1 VKKILLAI
9 VDKDVRRLLKFKL
22 SKQNY
27 YVLLTGSGERAVEL
41 VASERPVM
49 VIVDSSLPGL
59 DGYEICRQ
67 IRRQSRL
74 SHTLVIF
81 LTIFGEELKFREGL
95 ERGADDYMLKPVD
108 LEQLV
113 NRINV
118 LMRRNSEEDGQ
129 SPLTGLPGPVP
140 LQREIKRRID
150 WQEKFA
156 LCALNTDYFRAY
168 NEVYGFDFGDRAIR
182 HLAENLTRVREEVKP
197 KGFYLGHMRADTFFV
212 LLKPGYVERYC
223 QEVILGF
230 ERLRPELFT
239 RTDLERG
246 HIVTADRTGRMRRF
260 ALLALSIG
268 AITSE
273 RRSFKCVQEAMDAAL
288 WAMHKAKTR
297 WGSNYYL
304 RRDGAMGLIE
314 ARDNGGSKKIL
325 VVDDDSL
332 SRRLLKLK
340 LEKEGYS
347 VQMATTGPQ
356 AVEIVREDPPDLIFL
371 SDSTLETDSCRT
383 VLYLKKDVRAARIP
397 LVMLTSS
404 AGQEKGRIAGAD
416 DCLVKPCSFK
426 YLVRKAEKHLEPA

>member
-1 VKKILLAI
+1 MKKILLAI
-9 VDKDVRRLLKFKL
+9 ADKDVRRLLKFKL

-27 YVLLTGSGERAVEL
+27 YVLLTSSGGRAVKL
-41 VASERPVM
+41 VASERPAM

-67 IRRQSRL
+67 IRGQSRP
-74 SHTLVIF
+74 SHTLVIY
-81 LTIFGEELKFREGL
+81 LTMFGEELKFREGL
-95 ERGADDYMLKPVD
+95 ERAADDYMLKPVD

-118 LMRRNSEEDGQ
+118 LMRRNSEEDGH
-129 SPLTGLPGPVP
+129 SPLTGLPGPAS

-156 LCALNTDYFRAY
+156 LCALNTDHFRAY

-212 LLKPGYVERYC
+212 LLKPSYVERYC
-223 QEVILGF
+223 QEVIHSF

-239 RTDLERG
+239 KTDLERG
-246 HIVTADRTGRMRRF
+246 HIVTADRTGRIRRF

-268 AITSE
+268 VITSE
-273 RRSFKCVQEAMDAAL
+273 RRAFKCVQEAMDAAL
-288 WAMHKAKTR
+288 WAMHKAKAR
-297 WGSNYYL
+297 WGSNYHL

-340 LEKEGYS
+340 LEREGYS
-347 VQMATTGPQ
+347 VQMANSGPQ
-356 AVEIVREDPPDLIFL
+356 AVEIVRENPPDLIFI
-371 SDSTLETDSCRT
+371 SDSTLETDGCQT
-383 VLYLKKDVRAARIP
+383 VFCLKKDVRAARIP

-404 AGQEKGRIAGAD
+404 VGQEKGRMAGAD

-426 YLVRKAEKHLEPA
+426 YLVRKAEKYLEPA